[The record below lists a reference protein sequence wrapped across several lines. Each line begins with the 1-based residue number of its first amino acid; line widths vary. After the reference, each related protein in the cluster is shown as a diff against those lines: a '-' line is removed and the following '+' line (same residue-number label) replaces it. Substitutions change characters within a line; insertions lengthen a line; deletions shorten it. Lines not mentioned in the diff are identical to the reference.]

1 MVTITVMRIPP
12 YTPWVRTQMGSI
24 PWGEDPI
31 WTHYG
36 PHYGPLM
43 RTLMSTSL
51 PLIVVILLMGVLD
64 VHTGTT
70 PLALHTV
77 GDVL

>member
-1 MVTITVMRIPP
+1 M
-12 YTPWVRTQMGSI
+12 
-24 PWGEDPI
+24 DPL

-36 PHYGPLM
+36 PYYGPLM